1 MNAIRLLRNDRRLAT
16 VLGFVLLCA
25 LGFGWLWTKAG
36 GEIPLVVQYSDYE
49 VSFVTGDVKN
59 LRDISEVRIAGVQV
73 GVVESREPAQN
84 GVRVT
89 MSIDEEAAPLH
100 DGAGVRIGV
109 KSLVGASYVD
119 VVDGQGPAL
128 PAGAEIPSEDVQPAV
143 DVDELFATLNPPT
156 RKSLRSAVRSLGQA
170 TEGTGRSLDTTMS
183 GLGTVADEGAVA
195 LDAVARQGRDLERLT
210 VEARQLLDALDTGR
224 GQIATLVSDAERL
237 TTATARKRAAVE
249 ATVRRLPP
257 LVTSLR
263 TGATK
268 LRQLGVAVAPVAR
281 DLRTAAPDLNQAL
294 RTLPAT
300 TRDLNG
306 LLPSL
311 DTTLDRVPATLR
323 RVPRF
328 DAGLRGLLPRTQTL
342 LRDVN
347 PMLAYLAPYGHD
359 LGVLFGSFGASFDT
373 LAEDGTRP
381 IRLTAT
387 AEGFASVRGNPVDY
401 SNLTSLL
408 WNNPYPAPGTV
419 DQPQPWNGTYPR
431 VHRDPE

>member
-1 MNAIRLLRNDRRLAT
+1 VNAIRLLRKDGRLAT

-36 GEIPLVVQYSDYE
+36 GQIPLVAQYSDYQ

-59 LRDISEVRIAGVQV
+59 LREVRIAGVQV
-73 GVVESREPAQN
+73 GVVESREPAEG

-100 DGAGVRIGV
+100 DGAAVRVGV

-119 VVDGQGPAL
+119 VVDGHGPAL
-128 PAGAEIPSEDVQPAV
+128 PTGAEIPSQDVQPAV
-143 DVDELFATLNPPT
+143 DIDELFATLNPPT

-170 TEGTGRSLDTTMS
+170 TEGTGKSLDTTMS
-183 GLGTVADEGAVA
+183 GLGSVADEGAVA

-224 GQIATLVSDAERL
+224 GQIATLVTDAERL

-268 LRQLGVAVAPVAR
+268 LRQLGVSVAPVAR
-281 DLRTAAPDLNQAL
+281 DLRAAAPDLNQAL
-294 RTLPAT
+294 LRLPAT

-328 DAGLRGLLPRTQTL
+328 DASLRGLLPRTQTL

-359 LGVLFGSFGASFDT
+359 LGVLFANFGASFDT
-373 LAEDGTRP
+373 LAEDGIRP

-387 AEGFASVRGNPVDY
+387 AEGFASFRGNPVDY